1 MWCKWRA
8 RNDRSFED
16 CEMMEV
22 ELEAFSSKLF
32 TNGKLPIIVL
42 IFLAFLISLIF
53 FSIFGKTFLLYISYL
68 LELRHFVC
76 LINFYIK
83 KEKEK
88 KRKERNP
95 NFTNCS

>member
-1 MWCKWRA
+1 
-8 RNDRSFED
+8 
-16 CEMMEV
+16 
-22 ELEAFSSKLF
+22 
-32 TNGKLPIIVL
+32 
-42 IFLAFLISLIF
+42 
-53 FSIFGKTFLLYISYL
+53 LYISYL